1 MFDYHVIFTIPRKT
15 GRLTFIFTFSISM
28 ILAESNNP
36 CVQINE
42 IVTTGKL
49 SKLERFENDEKVMD
63 KVVHDC
69 QYIYFLKEQERARP
83 LLVMHKKIKKYAE
96 RKRQKHNYNKESSES
111 LVSGNFF
118 FFALRITIVKS
129 NKCCIASVKTCSTL
143 LQVSTLC
150 QYQHNLA

>member
-49 SKLERFENDEKVMD
+49 SKLEHFENDEKVMD

-96 RKRQKHNYNKESSES
+96 RKR
-111 LVSGNFF
+111 
-118 FFALRITIVKS
+118 
-129 NKCCIASVKTCSTL
+129 
-143 LQVSTLC
+143 
-150 QYQHNLA
+150 